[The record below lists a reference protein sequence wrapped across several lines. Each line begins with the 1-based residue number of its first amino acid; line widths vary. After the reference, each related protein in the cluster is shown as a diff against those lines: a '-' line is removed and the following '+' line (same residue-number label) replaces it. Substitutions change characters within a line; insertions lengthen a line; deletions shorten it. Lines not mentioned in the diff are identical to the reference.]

1 MLLRQMNISVTE
13 LSKFTELNKIDEI
26 LDFLGEKVKEMIRQ
40 NQVRT
45 SASEKGKNKD
55 LEIINQYEIQME
67 ALKKRIIDRE
77 NAQKGYKER
86 LKEAHHEIR
95 ELYDKISRK

>member
-1 MLLRQMNISVTE
+1 MNISVTE

-26 LDFLGEKVKEMIRQ
+26 LDFLGEKVKEMIRS

-55 LEIINQYEIQME
+55 L
-67 ALKKRIIDRE
+67 
-77 NAQKGYKER
+77 
-86 LKEAHHEIR
+86 
-95 ELYDKISRK
+95 